1 MAWSTAAARS
11 ASGLPPITEWSSL
24 MIVFGTLEIR
34 YLMATSGNSVTSTT
48 SARMRGYGQP
58 EGSDTIVKSSTQ
70 NSR

>member
-1 MAWSTAAARS
+1 
-11 ASGLPPITEWSSL
+11 